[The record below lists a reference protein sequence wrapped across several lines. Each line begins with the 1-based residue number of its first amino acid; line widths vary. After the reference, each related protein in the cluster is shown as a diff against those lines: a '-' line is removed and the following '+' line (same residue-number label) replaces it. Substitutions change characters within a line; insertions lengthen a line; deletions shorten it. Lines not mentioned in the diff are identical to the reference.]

1 MDAGAAVVVC
11 DGDSDDSD
19 DGGDEPAAFT
29 LDGSGQVVAVADTVL
44 DEINNYL
51 DFDYLAE
58 LQAHVD
64 DDDDENKADTV
75 AVAQRVKQWQSSKS
89 ARLAEACA
97 HAAGFTGTFNT
108 QSVELW
114 FQQQLAG
121 V

>member
-1 MDAGAAVVVC
+1 MRMKLVGFQYVDYFC
-11 DGDSDDSD
+11 DTTRLR
-19 DGGDEPAAFT
+19 FYT
-29 LDGSGQVVAVADTVL
+29 LGFADTVL